1 MHVTVKQ
8 LAALLFCGATL
19 PSLASEISY
28 VNQFRNLVYTQTD
41 NVTLSAQGAFFSAS
55 TVVSGLAIAT
65 YDSGMMTIG
74 DPNAGPSYALTSSDA
89 GHTFGMQPPTLP
101 SQAAMDTQFP
111 LSSHYTFVLTGGPD
125 SASAS
130 MDVGA
135 NNYAAAPPMLT
146 GNSFSALQGMD
157 TSQPL
162 NLAFNPFNAVPG
174 AAAEFIFLSVYD
186 YTTVTW
192 LYPVGFAPRTTTG
205 ISLPAGVLAPGH
217 NYAFELI
224 YSARVNPLG
233 DGADFAPE
241 IGFDLR
247 TNGLFATA
255 VPEPATVALWLLGL
269 AALVSASRHR
279 ESDAVEGGRASRAQ
293 REGDGD
299 VRKTV

>member
-1 MHVTVKQ
+1 MHVTVKR
-8 LAALLFCGATL
+8 LAVLLFCGATL

-41 NVTLSAQGAFFSAS
+41 DVTLSAQGAFFSAS

-65 YDSGMMTIG
+65 YDSGTMTIG
-74 DPNAGPSYALTSSDA
+74 DPGPSYALTSSDA
-89 GHTFGMQPPTLP
+89 GHTFGMQTPTLP
-101 SQAAMDTQFP
+101 SQAAMDAQFP
-111 LSSHYTFVLTGGPD
+111 LSSHYSFVLTGGPD

-130 MDVGA
+130 MEVGA
-135 NNYAAAPPMLT
+135 NNYAGAPPMLT

-186 YTTVTW
+186 YTAATW
-192 LYPVGFAPRTTTG
+192 LYPLGFAPRTTTG
-205 ISLPAGVLAPGH
+205 LSLPAGVLAPGH

-224 YSARVNPLG
+224 YSVRVTPLG

-241 IGFDLR
+241 FGFDLR

-269 AALVSASRHR
+269 AALARASRHR
-279 ESDAVEGGRASRAQ
+279 GSDAFEGGRACRAQ

-299 VRKTV
+299 VRNTV